1 MVEAMTDG
9 HGSEEIAAER
19 LLADPQGLRD
29 QLAADLAEVAAL
41 GRTGVRV
48 DPAAEPRVVAD
59 VVRANADRLAF
70 RSPVEAAT
78 LSLRRLRELP
88 VAERGTGSPIG
99 PYHAA
104 ASATV
109 AHGELR
115 SASRGRLVFD
125 RVGVEVA
132 HTTVTLQAVVE
143 VDPDGSAWLEAFGW
157 PAEPDEAPIWV
168 FSGAADEY
176 LAQAESD
183 AASGMPFDRVMAMVL
198 GATVVGFD
206 PDGAREQRI
215 RIAEAV
221 AARRG
226 ELAAYVADA
235 ETYALAVRA
244 HGPWAACLYRS
255 ALEAL
260 FEGFL
265 GGTAFSL
272 IDMDEVEEIDE
283 ELRDAAPDVDPV
295 PPGAVPAGIPSH
307 HWWWNPAS
315 S

>member
-1 MVEAMTDG
+1 M
-9 HGSEEIAAER
+9 
-19 LLADPQGLRD
+19 
-29 QLAADLAEVAAL
+29 AADLAEVAAL

-59 VVRANADRLAF
+59 VVRTNADRLAF

-125 RVGVEVA
+125 RVAAEVA

-143 VDPDGSAWLEAFGW
+143 VDPDGSAWLEAFGC
-157 PAEPDEAPIWV
+157 PAEPDGAPIWV
-168 FSGAADEY
+168 FGGAAEEY

-183 AASGMPFDRVMAMVL
+183 AGSGMPFDRVMAMVL
-198 GATVVGFD
+198 GATVAGFD
-206 PDGAREQRI
+206 PAGAREQRT

-226 ELAAYVADA
+226 ELAAYVANA

-244 HGPWAACLYRS
+244 NGLFAACL
-255 ALEAL
+255 
-260 FEGFL
+260 
-265 GGTAFSL
+265 
-272 IDMDEVEEIDE
+272 
-283 ELRDAAPDVDPV
+283 
-295 PPGAVPAGIPSH
+295 
-307 HWWWNPAS
+307 
-315 S
+315 